1 MLTQPLTLPHLAPYR
16 ENQHAFC
23 LVTGTMLDLHPDS
36 SLPLILANLLLAV
49 FVGIPLLLV
58 GAAILREAVDKIRRR
73 RSIVWMEIE
82 GVGRIPVLKE

>member
-1 MLTQPLTLPHLAPYR
+1 M
-16 ENQHAFC
+16 F
-23 LVTGTMLDLHPDS
+23 DLHLDN
-36 SLPLILANLLLAV
+36 SLPLILANLLLGV

-73 RSIVWMEIE
+73 RNIVWMEIE